1 MFVQFLISC
10 VVGCFIYWAMEGE
23 VEQARILGAVVLGLA
38 ATWFVVWAYN
48 RIRYGKVRITMD
60 FR

>member
-1 MFVQFLISC
+1 M
-10 VVGCFIYWAMEGE
+10 VGCFIYWAMEGE